1 MGSRTQTCYC
11 FQNSRTL
18 LKRNSKPTKLFQFF
32 NLNALGD
39 DTILMTVGRCKSI
52 RQLTLTI
59 PKTQDPRPK
68 TQDHLQELSKRG
80 PSCLLSML
88 SKIIIKPVCDEYCD
102 FDSYNINIANPTKNN
117 KSRWSFFLQKA
128 SWALFTYFKM
138 VFGFIGSFIKPSLA
152 AQIS

>member
-1 MGSRTQTCYC
+1 MIVDDFQDWPLKELGSTLFISMGSRTQTCYC
-11 FQNSRTL
+11 SQNSRTL

-68 TQDHLQELSKRG
+68 TTSR
-80 PSCLLSML
+80 SCQSVGHHVYCQCYLKS
-88 SKIIIKPVCDEYCD
+88 SSNPVCDEYCE
-102 FDSYNINIANPTKNN
+102 FDSYIINIANPTKNN
-117 KSRWSFFLQKA
+117 KSR
-128 SWALFTYFKM
+128 
-138 VFGFIGSFIKPSLA
+138 
-152 AQIS
+152 